1 MMLTA
6 SWHLLTMKKTHTKKN
21 TKTKKENISKK
32 KGFMYKGIVT
42 LFCNVSLRIL
52 YMRLPLQRQR
62 QRQRQDG
69 IHQSSALFAMS
80 SSYLTSRL

>member
-6 SWHLLTMKKTHTKKN
+6 SWHLLTMKKTHTKTN

-42 LFCNVSLRIL
+42 LFCNISILIL
-52 YMRLPLQRQR
+52 YLRLPLQR

-69 IHQSSALFAMS
+69 IHQSFAPFTFMS
-80 SSYLTSRL
+80 SYH